1 MNKLSLAQMTVML
14 DLQYKLNTLSYPQW
28 VEDAPD
34 YLLAGA
40 VELLGEGIEYTPWKW
55 WKAGTLQKDRLFLE
69 LIDAL
74 HFNMSSMLVRYR
86 QRPAIGETG
95 QEVTVRVTA
104 DQMSINNDDSG
115 PLEDFKEA
123 WIPQVIKSITRSF
136 LSESANTGMNLLLN
150 LLYTLGYTGDDIFKS
165 YIGKNVLN
173 TFRQANG
180 YKAGTYVKIWDTNPE
195 DPQEDNDFLQ
205 KFLASSPVA
214 PEEIYSAAYNYLTV
228 RYQKVL
234 GNEIV

>member
-1 MNKLSLAQMTVML
+1 MTKLNLQQMMVML
-14 DLQYKLNTLSYPQW
+14 ALQHRLNTLSYPVW
-28 VEDAPD
+28 LKDAPD
-34 YLLAGA
+34 YLLAGS

-55 WKAGTLQKDRLFLE
+55 WKAGKLQKDRLFLE

-74 HFNMSSMLVRYR
+74 HFNMSALLIRYQQHHESEDVAKYR
-86 QRPAIGETG
+86 
-95 QEVTVRVTA
+95 TVRVA
-104 DQMSINNDDSG
+104 ANQMELNNKDAG
-115 PLEDFKEA
+115 PLDHFQESNVPK
-123 WIPQVIKSITRSF
+123 IIKSITRSY
-136 LSESANTGMNLLLN
+136 LSESTNTGMTMLFN
-150 LLYTLGYTGDDIFKS
+150 LLYSLGYTGDDIFKS

-214 PEEIYSAAYNYLTV
+214 PEEIYDAAYNYLTM

-234 GNEIV
+234 GNEVI

>member
-1 MNKLSLAQMTVML
+1 MLKLNLDQMTVML
-14 DLQYKLNTLSYPQW
+14 GLQHNLNTLSYPNW
-28 VEDAPD
+28 VKDHPD

-55 WKAGTLQKDRLFLE
+55 WKAGKLQKDRLFLE

-74 HFNMSSMLVRYR
+74 HFNMSALLVRYK
-86 QRPAIGETG
+86 QSPAIGETA
-95 QEVTVRVTA
+95 QEVTVRVSAYQMDNNNNEA
-104 DQMSINNDDSG
+104 D
-115 PLEDFKEA
+115 PLDNFQEA
-123 WIPQVIKSITRSF
+123 FVPQIIKSITRSY
-136 LSESANTGMNLLLN
+136 LSESANTGMTMLFN
-150 LLYTLGYTGDDIFKS
+150 LLYSLGYTGDDIFKS

-214 PEEIYSAAYNYLTV
+214 PEEIYDAAYNYLTM

-234 GNEIV
+234 GNEVI